1 MNWPPAALVAGV
13 FVIGLAVGFVLAFG
27 LWPGGRP
34 TERLPPT
41 VAVVAAHLLI
51 GVGLIWYAAEP
62 ARWLRTVLVVLVV
75 PGTFAVL
82 LSVAVIGFKHEAS
95 WAAGDDEQGLAKER
109 ERGAATLTLFGREFQ
124 NPSRPFGWLLAA
136 AISWLAL
143 GFAVAPPG
151 SYRPPD
157 LAAQTPSWLSWTNWL
172 AIIEDLYQAGATLV
186 ILVGAAWLTAEAN
199 RRRKWADAT
208 GGLGCL
214 SVIAIF
220 IFIMFL
226 IGGWALVGQFRIMRE

>member
-1 MNWPPAALVAGV
+1 M
-13 FVIGLAVGFVLAFG
+13 
-27 LWPGGRP
+27 
-34 TERLPPT
+34 
-41 VAVVAAHLLI
+41 
-51 GVGLIWYAAEP
+51 
-62 ARWLRTVLVVLVV
+62 
-75 PGTFAVL
+75 
-82 LSVAVIGFKHEAS
+82 
-95 WAAGDDEQGLAKER
+95 
-109 ERGAATLTLFGREFQ
+109 
-124 NPSRPFGWLLAA
+124 
-136 AISWLAL
+136 
-143 GFAVAPPG
+143 APPG

-186 ILVGAAWLTAEAN
+186 ILVGAAWLTAEAY

-226 IGGWALVGQFRIMRE
+226 IGGWALVGQFRIMREWAAFSRTCPMGQIMDIPLRMGHVF

>member
-13 FVIGLAVGFVLAFG
+13 FVIGLAVGFVLSFG

-82 LSVAVIGFKHEAS
+82 LSVAVIGFKQEAS

-109 ERGAATLTLFGREFQ
+109 ERGAATLTLFGREF
-124 NPSRPFGWLLAA
+124 PEP
-136 AISWLAL
+136 
-143 GFAVAPPG
+143 VPPV
-151 SYRPPD
+151 R
-157 LAAQTPSWLSWTNWL
+157 L
-172 AIIEDLYQAGATLV
+172 
-186 ILVGAAWLTAEAN
+186 
-199 RRRKWADAT
+199 AT
-208 GGLGCL
+208 GGGDLVAGARL
-214 SVIAIF
+214 R
-220 IFIMFL
+220 
-226 IGGWALVGQFRIMRE
+226 GGSAGQLPAARPRRPDAQLA